1 MNQTCLHMILILG
14 GGITSQTIR
23 LNKYYRNAQN
33 AKLVCFSVLKN
44 VG

>member
-14 GGITSQTIR
+14 VGITSQTIR
-23 LNKYYRNAQN
+23 ANNCSETECKVGLF
-33 AKLVCFSVLKN
+33 LVLKN